1 MAIPLEHGPKGR
13 DSVNYSANQL
23 RHCTGPNVILVPFAL
38 LRKYMSNVMSLM
50 RCGGHFPVLFVA
62 GGVEDKVEAV
72 LQPEEEGDDE
82 ADVGDVVVVVAADEL
97 EGDDGQVADEVAHAD
112 GADGLGHALVS
123 RRQLVPHVVAEE
135 SGIQIG

>member
-1 MAIPLEHGPKGR
+1 M
-13 DSVNYSANQL
+13 
-23 RHCTGPNVILVPFAL
+23 
-38 LRKYMSNVMSLM
+38 MSLVS
-50 RCGGHFPVLFVA
+50 CGHFPVLFVA

-112 GADGLGHALVS
+112 GADGLGHALVA
-123 RRQLVPHVVAEE
+123 RRQLAPHVVAEQEYIVYPRLQSRIDLKMTQCSHYPNLE
-135 SGIQIG
+135 SIKELEDERTILHRAK